1 MKTLIN
7 FLRPYRGMIAVVII
21 LVFLQSLTDLYLPTL
36 MADIVDI
43 GVIKGKLDYI
53 LQIGLLMLSIAAIGI
68 ICSIS
73 ASYFSAKV
81 AGQFSKDIRERLF
94 HHVEQFSLQEFD
106 QVGTA
111 SLITRTTNDI
121 TKIQQVLTIMLRMM
135 VMAPLMCIGGIMMAV
150 AQDRQLSLVL
160 VFLLPL
166 LILVVFGIA
175 RKGMPLFKQIQEK
188 TDQLNRV
195 LRERLMGIRVIRA
208 FNRSTYETQRFE
220 ESNRDL
226 MQVSIRV
233 NRLMG
238 VMMPTMML
246 LMNLSTIAIIWFGSI
261 RIDAG
266 QLQVGSLM
274 AFLQYA
280 MQIMFALMM
289 GSMMFVFIPRA
300 TASAER
306 IDEVLQIQP
315 TITDPAHS
323 RAPTN
328 RKGVLSVS
336 DVTFYYPGAEK
347 PALSNISFTAHP
359 GQVTAIIGGTGA
371 GKSTLFHLI
380 TRFYDLKQ
388 GQICMDGVD
397 IRNMTQMDLRAY
409 FGLVPQKATLFAG
422 TIAENI
428 RYGKEDA
435 SEEEIRHALEV
446 AQASEF
452 IDEMKEGLQTEVAQG
467 GNNFSGGQKQR
478 LAIARALVRKPLVY
492 LFDDSFSALDFRT
505 DARLRQAL
513 QKETQDATVLIVA
526 QRVTTV
532 MDADQIIVLD
542 QGSIA
547 GMGRH
552 HELLENCEVYR
563 EIVTSQLSEEE
574 IA

>member
-1 MKTLIN
+1 MKILID
-7 FLRPYRGMIAVVII
+7 FLRPYRGMIAVVIA
-21 LVFLQSLTDLYLPTL
+21 LVFCQALTELYLPTL

-43 GVIKGKLDYI
+43 GVLNGKIDYI
-53 LQIGLLMLSIAAIGI
+53 LRVGLLMLSIAAIGML
-68 ICSIS
+68 CSIS
-73 ASYFSAKV
+73 TSYFAAKV
-81 AGQFSKDIRERLF
+81 AGQFSKDIRERMF
-94 HHVEQFSLQEFD
+94 NHVEKFSLSEFD

-121 TKIQQVLTIMLRMM
+121 SKIQQVLTIMLRMM
-135 VMAPLMCIGGIMMAV
+135 VMAPLMCIGGIIMAV
-150 AQDRQLSLVL
+150 SQDRQLSLIL

-166 LILVVFGIA
+166 LSLVVFGIA
-175 RKGMPLFKQIQEK
+175 RKGMPLFKNIQEK

-195 LRERLMGIRVIRA
+195 LRERLMGLRVIRA

-220 ESNRDL
+220 KANRDL
-226 MQVSIRV
+226 MQISIRV

-238 VMMPTMML
+238 VMMPAMML

-261 RIDAG
+261 RIDHG

-280 MQIMFALMM
+280 MHILFALMM

-306 IDEVLQIQP
+306 INEVLQIQP
-315 TITDPAHS
+315 TIIDSSQIQAPAVQ
-323 RAPTN
+323 
-328 RKGVLSVS
+328 KGELTVS
-336 DVTFYYPGAEK
+336 DVTFHYPGAEK
-347 PALSNISFTAHP
+347 PALSNISFTAQP

-371 GKSTLFHLI
+371 GKTTLFHLI

-388 GQICMDGVD
+388 GKICIDGVD
-397 IRNMTQMDLRAY
+397 IRDMAQTDLRRY
-409 FGLVPQKATLFAG
+409 FGLVPQKSTLFAG
-422 TIAENI
+422 TIEENI

-435 SEEEIRHALEV
+435 NEEEIRHALEI

-452 IDEMKEGLQTEVAQG
+452 IDEMKDGLQTEVAQG

-478 LAIARALVRKPLVY
+478 LAIARALVRKPLIY

-505 DARLRQAL
+505 DARLRSAL
-513 QKETQDATVLIVA
+513 FEETQDATVLIVA

-532 MDADQIIVLD
+532 MDADQILVLD
-542 QGSIA
+542 QGCIA
-547 GMGRH
+547 GIGQH

-563 EIVTSQLSEEE
+563 QIVASQLSEEE

>member
-1 MKTLIN
+1 
-7 FLRPYRGMIAVVII
+7 MIAVVVV
-21 LVFLQSLTDLYLPTL
+21 LVFCQSLTDLYLPTL
-36 MADIVDI
+36 MANIVDV
-43 GVIKGKLDYI
+43 GVVKGNLDYI
-53 LQIGLLMLSIAAIGI
+53 LQMGLLMLSFAAIGI
-68 ICSIS
+68 LCSIT
-73 ASYFSAKV
+73 ASYFAAKV
-81 AGQFSKDIRERLF
+81 AGKFSKDIRERMF
-94 HHVEQFSLQEFD
+94 NHVEKFSLQEFD

-121 TKIQQVLTIMLRMM
+121 TKIQQILSIMLRVM
-135 VMAPLMCIGGIMMAV
+135 VMAPLLCIGGIMMAV

-160 VFLLPL
+160 VVLLPL
-166 LILVVFGIA
+166 LSLVVFGIA
-175 RKGMPLFKQIQEK
+175 RKGMPLFKKIQEK

-220 ESNRDL
+220 KANRDL
-226 MQVSIRV
+226 MQLSIHV

-238 VMMPTMML
+238 MMMPTMML

-261 RIDAG
+261 RIDHG

-315 TITDPAHS
+315 TITDLS
-323 RAPTN
+323 QSQAPEQQ
-328 RKGVLSVS
+328 KGELSVS
-336 DVTFYYPGAEK
+336 NVTFYYPGAEK
-347 PALSNISFTAHP
+347 PALSNLSFTARP

-380 TRFYDLKQ
+380 TRFYDLEQ
-388 GQICMDGVD
+388 GQICIDGVD
-397 IRNMTQMDLRAY
+397 IRKMAQRDLRTY

-435 SEEEIRHALEV
+435 SEEEIRHALEI

-478 LAIARALVRKPLVY
+478 LAIARALVRKPLIY

-505 DARLRQAL
+505 DARLRNAL
-513 QKETQDATVLIVA
+513 QEEIKEATVLIVA

-547 GMGRH
+547 GIGQH

-563 EIVTSQLSEEE
+563 EIVASQLSEEE